1 MHRSSAV
8 WIVAIALGVS
18 GTPSEGLARPAAKVH
33 RVGYL
38 GYGSAPSTAH
48 LDDGDFQQ
56 ALREAGYVVG
66 KNVTIKYQYG
76 RADELAAK
84 AADLV
89 RSPVDV
95 IVTSGEPAAF
105 AAKQATKAIPIVAIE
120 FAVDPVKGGLV
131 TSLGRPEGNLTGIAI
146 DGAELWQKRLSVLR
160 VIAPKI
166 VRVAVLWNRAN
177 SGNESCVEEIKAAA
191 LAMGLQVNAFD
202 VSDAKTLDSALT
214 KIAKEPPDA
223 LALCW
228 DSVTL
233 THTKAITDFALK
245 LRLPTVAAV
254 REYVQGGSAVDRDE
268 PSSAAAAH
276 RSLCQQDP
284 QRRKAGGPSD
294 RADGQP

>member
-1 MHRSSAV
+1 MSPSS
-8 WIVAIALGVS
+8 
-18 GTPSEGLARPAAKVH
+18 TN
-33 RVGYL
+33 
-38 GYGSAPSTAH
+38 T
-48 LDDGDFQQ
+48 
-56 ALREAGYVVG
+56 
-66 KNVTIKYQYG
+66 G

-120 FAVDPVKGGLV
+120 LAVDPVKGGLV

-160 VIAPKI
+160 VIAPQI

-202 VSDAKTLDSALT
+202 VSDAKTVDSALT

-228 DSVTL
+228 DSKPP
-233 THTKAITDFALK
+233 THV
-245 LRLPTVAAV
+245 LPLPRFVL
-254 REYVQGGSAVDRDE
+254 QL
-268 PSSAAAAH
+268 P
-276 RSLCQQDP
+276 L
-284 QRRKAGGPSD
+284 
-294 RADGQP
+294 QP